1 LYCDINEAKRARHY
15 EELSKIKEEIKVA
28 EVQHQEEVLR
38 LEKSLL
44 DTRMKLQ
51 LDSDE
56 KIKIMESE
64 AEQKAAKYLADHTT
78 QIERENRQLQQQ
90 LTKLTLKTSR
100 LIARKDQLI
109 QENKELERQQ
119 KISNDIVKMRLDKM
133 KKAEEKQYIIRQKR
147 QQILTKQR
155 EEYLKRLSDL
165 KGHAIPEEELE
176 RIALGNWQTLEME
189 DDE

>member
-1 LYCDINEAKRARHY
+1 LYYCINQAKRARHY

-90 LTKLTLKTSR
+90 LTKLTVKTSR

-109 QENKELERQQ
+109 HENKELERQQ
-119 KISNDIVKMRLDKM
+119 RISNDIIKLRLEKM
-133 KKAEEKQYIIRQKR
+133 KKAEEKQHLMRQKR
-147 QQILTKQR
+147 QNILTKQR
-155 EEYLKRLSDL
+155 EEYLKRLSEL
-165 KGHAIPEEELE
+165 RGRTVPEEELE
-176 RIALGNWQTLEME
+176 RMALGNWQTLEMD